1 MLIQFMIKLYSI
13 QCCIYFCNIYFSFSF
28 SFLIFVSLSD
38 EVKKLILSW
47 VTFFNKNWEYL
58 FNIDKDVILNLEFF
72 LDNKKII
79 NKNAPPNN
87 EIFLHELQKNP
98 EIVLKFMKVA
108 IHLLLYHGLGLNEI
122 EKDPIFKE
130 KIISHKKQKNMSE
143 TEKRINDHVENN
155 IFYKE
160 NDSEIRIFIRNEEI
174 EKVKSNNI
182 LLNDLK
188 YDRYKDSEIFR
199 TYFFSTQITIYLYNW
214 NKVNKFKNLKSE
226 KVNQLVCLR
235 GSILR
240 VSPVQLLI
248 TKIDF
253 ICEKCKYIFK
263 IEFIDGKF
271 EIPKKCLIK
280 NCDSKN
286 FAPIRESAKSIEYQ
300 KIILKENK
308 KNISNIYETDN
319 TTNIKNLLITLEVSK
334 FFVNTCLPGSYVEV
348 LGILKVISHINNYL
362 INGKNSIFNM
372 YIDCISIFSLSSKK
386 YYNNN
391 TFNIQKIKKEKKKI
405 YSTLLWQS
413 YIDNVNK
420 KLSEIS
426 IEKDVLEKP
435 SDKNKS
441 NNNLTFQN
449 DNCSTN
455 LRSINEKGLHIN
467 QCYEEINIDDKECK
481 IEKKSDNF
489 FRNEEN
495 TQINNIFCGNENI
508 PKNNATL
515 NSLNMYGDFLDIFYI
530 NNNYVTN
537 DYINKATKSINKEN
551 ESHHNNLTNPLI
563 DFDKN
568 TLNFIKDFE
577 KYKNNKF
584 YLLVSSF
591 CPRVVMNYYIKAGL
605 LLSLLGGKT
614 IYDQFGEIKRRGNIH
629 LLLIGDPGLGKSRI
643 LQYISNIIEKS
654 LFICSTSTS
663 INGLTASAVKDSTNN
678 EYSLEGGA
686 LVLSDKG
693 VCCIDELDKISL
705 KDQQSFLECM
715 ESQCIN
721 ISKAGIVCNLKTR
734 CTIIAASNPK
744 EGKYNYNKTIF
755 DNIKIPLPL
764 LSRFDMVFLL
774 TDKISEEK
782 DISISN
788 YLITSTNDT
797 RKNSYLYDQN
807 EKNNFEN
814 IRCNDDSAFIEK
826 DENFDESIFFDF
838 QYNLTNKCKQ
848 IDESNYLPIELLGIF
863 VKYCRKSLFP
873 ILSNEAK
880 QYIKKF
886 YIHLRNASIAHNNI
900 SIPITIRQLE
910 SLIRLCQARARAD
923 LSNVVTLEH
932 AKEVVVIY
940 QKTIFY
946 PLSLKMMDFKEKK
959 TNKASRGKS
968 AKALSALFKKDIIQ
982 IAQISGNKIN
992 NKVCNIEKL
1001 T

>member
-1 MLIQFMIKLYSI
+1 MHIYKMDKIVQLYFNKLEL
-13 QCCIYFCNIYFSFSF
+13 N
-28 SFLIFVSLSD
+28 D

-47 VTFFNKNWEYL
+47 VKFFNKNWEYL
-58 FNIDKDVILNLEFF
+58 FSIDKDVILNFEFF

-87 EIFLHELQKNP
+87 EIFLHELKKNP

-108 IHLLLYHGLGLNEI
+108 IHLLLYHGLGINEI
-122 EKDPIFKE
+122 EDEDQIFKE
-130 KIISHKKQKNMSE
+130 KNISHKKHKNMRE
-143 TEKRINDHVENN
+143 TEKRINDDVENN

-160 NDSEIRIFIRNEEI
+160 NESKIKSFIQNEEV

-214 NKVNKFKNLKSE
+214 NKINKFKNLKSE

-235 GSILR
+235 GSVLR
-240 VSPVQLLI
+240 ISPIQLLI

-308 KNISNIYETDN
+308 KNTSNIYETDN
-319 TTNIKNLLITLEVSK
+319 TSNIKNLLVTVEVSK
-334 FFVNTCLPGSYVEV
+334 FFVNTCLPGNYVEV

-391 TFNIQKIKKEKKKI
+391 TFNIQKIKNEKKKI

-413 YIDNVNK
+413 YIDNV
-420 KLSEIS
+420 E
-426 IEKDVLEKP
+426 
-435 SDKNKS
+435 KNKS
-441 NNNLTFQN
+441 NNLELQN
-449 DNCSTN
+449 NNNNNNCSTN
-455 LRSINEKGLHIN
+455 LTNINEKDLHMN
-467 QCYEEINIDDKECK
+467 QNYDEINIDDKEYK
-481 IEKKSDNF
+481 IDKNKKKNDNF
-489 FRNEEN
+489 FRNEES
-495 TQINNIFCGNENI
+495 I
-508 PKNNATL
+508 PT
-515 NSLNMYGDFLDIFYI
+515 LNMYGDFLDMFDI
-530 NNNYVTN
+530 NNNYLNN
-537 DYINKATKSINKEN
+537 DYINKVANSIDKEN
-551 ESHHNNLTNPLI
+551 ESHHNNLANPLI

-693 VCCIDELDKISL
+693 ICCIDELDKISL

-774 TDKISEEK
+774 ADKISEEK
-782 DISISN
+782 DMHISN

-797 RKNSYLYDQN
+797 RKNSYLHDQN

-814 IRCNDDSAFIEK
+814 IRCNDDSTFVEK
-826 DENFDESIFFDF
+826 DDNFDESIFFDF

-863 VKYCRKSLFP
+863 IKYCRKSLFP

-923 LSNVVTLEH
+923 LSNIVTLEH

-946 PLSLKMMDFKEKK
+946 PLSLKVMDFKEKK
-959 TNKASRGKS
+959 NNKASRGKS
-968 AKALSALFKKDIIQ
+968 AKALSGLFKKDIIK

-992 NKVCNIEKL
+992 NKDLRNLAQSIIQSAESNISDDALIHLVNEEGFILYKGNHWEVDL
-1001 T
+1001 FYLK